1 MKKLNRKGV
10 TLVEL
15 IVSFAIVGVAIIYF
29 FQTLTTVNKL
39 YYTARKETNEFIEK
53 SYVLR
58 IADEYISNYINRH
71 CNDDNTNECNLY
83 KDVIN
88 VCNTY
93 NLACKNVKYD
103 ILQTLMKNENVEG
116 ILVKFDFIDK
126 NGKIVTTLY
135 KYIKQP

>member
-58 IADEYISNYINRH
+58 IADEIINKYGTEAMGEELPNSDGYIITSMTDLQNG
-71 CNDDNTNECNLY
+71 LY
-83 KDVIN
+83 KIEITN
-88 VCNTY
+88 NKEPFY
-93 NLACKNVKYD
+93 
-103 ILQTLMKNENVEG
+103 
-116 ILVKFDFIDK
+116 
-126 NGKIVTTLY
+126 LY